1 MVLYGFL
8 SLVFGEGVMGCFMK
22 APACRQAGS
31 SLLSP
36 GLTNTCKNKYCL
48 RPGRESHPRMEDLQ
62 SPAFLLRHQ
71 ALYLILNQNNMAT
84 RPCVEL
90 YYIKTR
96 ETGPLLLVYFFLLY
110 LFYNQK
116 MEYFSYLILV

>member
-1 MVLYGFL
+1 
-8 SLVFGEGVMGCFMK
+8 
-22 APACRQAGS
+22 
-31 SLLSP
+31 
-36 GLTNTCKNKYCL
+36 
-48 RPGRESHPRMEDLQ
+48 
-62 SPAFLLRHQ
+62 
-71 ALYLILNQNNMAT
+71 MAT